1 MEDNRQPET
10 YSRLVQVEKEIAV
23 VHSSV
28 KSLDDHLKQT
38 NQSLKELTEAFR
50 EHVLESMHRQEN
62 RIIIVEQDVK
72 YFRAIIDEQRALI
85 ADMEKRQKEDDKAL
99 LILYCFVS
107 LTAHSFDAGP
117 LTAFWFLPAP
127 GLPPVT

>member
-1 MEDNRQPET
+1 MEENRQPDT

-62 RIIIVEQDVK
+62 RIIIVEQDLK
-72 YFRAIIDEQRALI
+72 YFRAIVDEQRALI
-85 ADMEKRQKEDDKAL
+85 ADMEKRQKEDDKARTQFGAIMAFIGFLGTSAGGAVLKL
-99 LILYCFVS
+99 LV
-107 LTAHSFDAGP
+107 G
-117 LTAFWFLPAP
+117 
-127 GLPPVT
+127 GG